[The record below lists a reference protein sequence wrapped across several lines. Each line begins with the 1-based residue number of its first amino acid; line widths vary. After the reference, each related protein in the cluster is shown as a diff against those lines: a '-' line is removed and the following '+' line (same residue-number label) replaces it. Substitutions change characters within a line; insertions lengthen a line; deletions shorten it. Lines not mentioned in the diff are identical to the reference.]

1 MKRVAGTVVPCGI
14 RRYNAPP
21 YPLEREEMSEKQI
34 CGTVAV
40 IGAMEQEIELLK
52 NSMGNAVTETFG
64 RFTVHRGTLGGKK
77 TVLALSGIGKA
88 NAAAVTAL
96 LISRF
101 SPDCVINTGS
111 AGGIGAGLKVGD
123 VVIGTQVAHHDVDVT
138 AFGYALGQVPQ
149 LPAVFESD
157 AALAE
162 AAVAAAAAAAFEGE
176 AVYRGLIVSGDQF
189 VHSSEKTAFIR
200 RNFAGAQAVEMEAAA
215 IAQTC
220 FQLNVPFVVVR
231 AVSDAAD
238 EKADI
243 SFDEFLKTASV
254 NSARMVM
261 GIVSSL

>member
-1 MKRVAGTVVPCGI
+1 MP
-14 RRYNAPP
+14 
-21 YPLEREEMSEKQI
+21 EKQV
-34 CGTVAV
+34 CNTVAV

-52 NSMGNAVTETFG
+52 NSMEHAVTETFG
-64 RFTVHRGTLGGKK
+64 RFTVHCGTLGGKK
-77 TVLALSGIGKA
+77 MVLALSGIGKA

-96 LISRF
+96 VAGHF

-157 AALAE
+157 AVLAE
-162 AAVAAAAAAAFEGE
+162 AAGAAAAAFEGA

-200 RNFAGAQAVEMEAAA
+200 RNFAGVQAVEMEAAA

-261 GIVSSL
+261 GIVSGL

>member
-1 MKRVAGTVVPCGI
+1 MRCLI
-14 RRYNAPP
+14 
-21 YPLEREEMSEKQI
+21 PLKEKKMPEKQV
-34 CGTVAV
+34 CNTVAV

-52 NSMGNAVTETFG
+52 NNMENAVTETFG
-64 RFTVHRGTLGGKK
+64 RFTVHRGMLGGKK
-77 TVLALSGIGKA
+77 MVLALSGIGKA

-96 LISRF
+96 VAGHF

-162 AAVAAAAAAAFEGE
+162 AAVAAAAAFEGA

-200 RNFAGAQAVEMEAAA
+200 QNFAGVQAVEMEAAA

-220 FQLNVPFVVVR
+220 YQLNVPFVVVR

-243 SFDEFLKTASV
+243 SFDEFLQTASV

-261 GIVSSL
+261 DVVSSL

>member
-1 MKRVAGTVVPCGI
+1 MP
-14 RRYNAPP
+14 
-21 YPLEREEMSEKQI
+21 EKQV
-34 CGTVAV
+34 CNTVAV

-52 NSMGNAVTETFG
+52 NSMEHTVTETFG

-96 LISRF
+96 VAGHF

-157 AALAE
+157 AVLAE
-162 AAVAAAAAAAFEGE
+162 AAGAAAAAFEGA
-176 AVYRGLIVSGDQF
+176 AVCRGLIVSGDQF

-200 RNFAGAQAVEMEAAA
+200 RNFAGVQAVEMEAAA

-261 GIVSSL
+261 GIVSGL

>member
-1 MKRVAGTVVPCGI
+1 MPA
-14 RRYNAPP
+14 
-21 YPLEREEMSEKQI
+21 KQV

-52 NSMGNAVTETFG
+52 NSMENPVAETFG
-64 RFTVHRGTLGGKK
+64 RFAVYRGTLGGKNM
-77 TVLALSGIGKA
+77 VLALSGIGKA

-96 LISRF
+96 VAGHF

-123 VVIGTQVAHHDVDVT
+123 VLIGTQVAHHDVDVT

-157 AALAE
+157 AVLAE
-162 AAVAAAAAAAFEGE
+162 AAVAAAASFEGA
-176 AVYRGLIVSGDQF
+176 AVRRGLIVSGDQF
-189 VHSSEKTAFIR
+189 VNSSEKTAFIR
-200 RNFAGAQAVEMEAAA
+200 QNFAGVLAVEMEAAA

-238 EKADI
+238 EKAGI

-261 GIVSSL
+261 DIVSKL